1 MALMFHPLFWLIVGP
16 GFLISLWA
24 MAKTRGAFARF
35 SKVPSASGISGAQ
48 AARAILHSV
57 GLEVDVEPVP
67 GSLTDH
73 YDPRKRVLKLSEPV
87 YSGRSVA
94 ALGIAAHE
102 AGHAIQ
108 HARGYAP
115 LVARNFVFPV
125 VGLGSRMAMPLFTI
139 GLVIS
144 MFARHPYGPALML
157 VGIIAFS
164 AVVIFQLVTLPV
176 ELNASK
182 RALVLLT
189 RQGMI
194 TQEEAGP
201 VRKVLNAAALT
212 YVAAAIQAILTLVY
226 MILRSRD

>member
-1 MALMFHPLFWLIVGP
+1 MLLYLIIVGP
-16 GFLISLWA
+16 AFLIALWA
-24 MAKTRGAFARF
+24 MAKMRAAFARF

-87 YSGRSVA
+87 YSGRSIA

-108 HARGYAP
+108 HARGYVP
-115 LVARNFVFPV
+115 LVARNFAFPLV
-125 VGLGSRMAMPLFTI
+125 ALGSRMAMPLFMI
-139 GLVIS
+139 GLLFSWAGSV
-144 MFARHPYGPALML
+144 FGPTLIL